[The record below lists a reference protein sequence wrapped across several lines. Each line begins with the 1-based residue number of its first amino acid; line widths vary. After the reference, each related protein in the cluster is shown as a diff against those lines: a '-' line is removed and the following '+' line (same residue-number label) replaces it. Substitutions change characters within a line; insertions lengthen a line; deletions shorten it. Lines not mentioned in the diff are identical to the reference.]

1 MRGVQQM
8 LVVLRHGIVR
18 VRSARTVAVE
28 RLPAMMRFL
37 MGTKS
42 MSTVVADANFAVMD
56 KDASGLSIV

>member
-1 MRGVQQM
+1 M

-37 MGTKS
+37 MVTKS